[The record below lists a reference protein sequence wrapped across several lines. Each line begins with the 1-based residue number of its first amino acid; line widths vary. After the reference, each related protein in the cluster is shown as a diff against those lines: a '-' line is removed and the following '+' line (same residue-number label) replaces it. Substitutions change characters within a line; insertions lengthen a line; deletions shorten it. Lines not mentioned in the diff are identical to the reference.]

1 MTQVV
6 ITAPAVSV
14 VEINTGTQ
22 GPAGPAGATGPAG
35 PAGATGANGATGAQ
49 GPAGT
54 ADGPMTVVDS
64 GILPS
69 APSAGTTQLTPIE
82 YVPGWRDLLMMDED
96 SSVSFVRR
104 WMRGASEFAWAPAI
118 GAQDFMCLMN
128 VGLGMQMARYGAYQT
143 FVNLGLDATTLGYR
157 RRYRCRSDGTVNGTQ
172 HGFYSALSA
181 SSGTVTSQ
189 VTLPSRDVSGTRY
202 GGYYFFMEFA
212 WETDFS
218 NVSAFAGVGQDTPG
232 GSSSPITRAHHA
244 GVSWEPGSATG
255 SAMRFTR
262 NDGSASGTAVDLT
275 VGQSGVL
282 NSLNRGTYQPIQ
294 LTLFSPPEADALGV
308 RIDLVT
314 APRSITP
321 IYRALHTTGIPTT
334 PTNGQVIEV
343 LQRNG
348 SPFAGG
354 QSLTSIYRIH
364 GWQGG

>member
-1 MTQVV
+1 VT
-6 ITAPAVSV
+6 S
-14 VEINTGTQ
+14 
-22 GPAGPAGATGPAG
+22 
-35 PAGATGANGATGAQ
+35 
-49 GPAGT
+49 
-54 ADGPMTVVDS
+54 
-64 GILPS
+64 
-69 APSAGTTQLTPIE
+69 
-82 YVPGWRDLLMMDED
+82 
-96 SSVSFVRR
+96 
-104 WMRGASEFAWAPAI
+104 
-118 GAQDFMCLMN
+118 
-128 VGLGMQMARYGAYQT
+128 
-143 FVNLGLDATTLGYR
+143 
-157 RRYRCRSDGTVNGTQ
+157 TQ

-212 WETDFS
+212 WETDFA

-294 LTLFSPPEADALGV
+294 ITLFSPPEADALGV
-308 RIDLVT
+308 RIDVVT